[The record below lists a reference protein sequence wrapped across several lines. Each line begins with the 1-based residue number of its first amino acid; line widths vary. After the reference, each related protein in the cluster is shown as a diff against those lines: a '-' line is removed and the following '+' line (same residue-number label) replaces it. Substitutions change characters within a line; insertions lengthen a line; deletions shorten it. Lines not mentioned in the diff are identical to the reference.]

1 MHLTRGGNVERQ
13 LTSGPRGWTVGHPH
27 FLASRGL
34 ASWARSLGGGNKES
48 KAGSRWKPDSVAA
61 RPHG

>member
-1 MHLTRGGNVERQ
+1 VERQ
-13 LTSGPRGWTVGHPH
+13 LTSGPRGWKVGHPH